1 MGPMPCRGLGP
12 SPPDHIEYGSL
23 TGSKVKIM
31 LNALKLANNA
41 FTALMGAE
49 SLKMHAYSG
58 FTLVFILEGQRGAD
72 PKTVRKNLSALA
84 RNTSLIAKNTW
95 ESYVGSVD
103 KAAAMFMEHASD
115 EIATIR
121 DMSEDD
127 AVEAMRVL
135 YEGLNIVSGGDIR
148 LWATAGQFLPLDKEA
163 MKAEKAAKAKAAK
176 EAKEDA
182 SLALWGATNYADSS
196 TLKPSEQGA
205 APEAAN
211 PMEALLSIIGRLTP
225 EQLLDA
231 TVALNTRLTEV
242 QDMQRAARKVDPKKA
257 VVPVVADTAKVDPKS
272 AQAARTARVAA

>member
-1 MGPMPCRGLGP
+1 
-12 SPPDHIEYGSL
+12 
-23 TGSKVKIM
+23 M

-41 FTALMGAE
+41 FSALMGAE

-72 PKTVRKNLSALA
+72 ARATRKVLSALA

-121 DMSEDD
+121 DMVEDD

-148 LWATAGQFLPLDKEA
+148 LWATAGQFEPLDKEA

-182 SLALWGATNYADSS
+182 ALALWGATNYADSS
-196 TLKPSEQGA
+196 ALKPSEQGA

-211 PMEALLSIIGRLTP
+211 PMEALLSILGRLTP
-225 EQLLDA
+225 AQLVEATGVLNARLAELTEATAQANAVDA
-231 TVALNTRLTEV
+231 TKVVA
-242 QDMQRAARKVDPKKA
+242 
-257 VVPVVADTAKVDPKS
+257 PVVADDATVHPLSSLGRVKHAKV
-272 AQAARTARVAA
+272 A

>member
-1 MGPMPCRGLGP
+1 
-12 SPPDHIEYGSL
+12 
-23 TGSKVKIM
+23 
-31 LNALKLANNA
+31 
-41 FTALMGAE
+41 MGAE

-72 PKTVRKNLSALA
+72 ARATRKVLSALA

-121 DMSEDD
+121 DMVEDD

-148 LWATAGQFLPLDKEA
+148 LWATAGQFEPLDKEA

-182 SLALWGATNYADSS
+182 ALALWGATNYADSS
-196 TLKPSEQGA
+196 ALKPSEQGA

-211 PMEALLSIIGRLTP
+211 PMEALLSILGRLTP
-225 EQLLDA
+225 AQLVEATGVLNARLAELTEATAQANAVDA
-231 TVALNTRLTEV
+231 TKVVA
-242 QDMQRAARKVDPKKA
+242 
-257 VVPVVADTAKVDPKS
+257 PVVADDATVHPLSSLGRVKHAKV
-272 AQAARTARVAA
+272 A

>member
-1 MGPMPCRGLGP
+1 
-12 SPPDHIEYGSL
+12 
-23 TGSKVKIM
+23 M

-41 FTALMGAE
+41 FTALQAAE
-49 SLKMHAYSG
+49 SYKMHAYSG

-72 PKTVRKNLSALA
+72 PKATRKVLSALA

-103 KAAAMFMEHASD
+103 KAAAMFMKHASD

-182 SLALWGATNYADSS
+182 ALALWGATNYADNSA
-196 TLKPSEQGA
+196 LKPSEQGA

-211 PMEALLSIIGRLTP
+211 PMEALLSILGRLT
-225 EQLLDA
+225 ETQLIEA
-231 TVALNTRLTEV
+231 TKALNERLAV
-242 QDMQRAARKVDPKKA
+242 VSVMRATANKVDPAKA
-257 VVPVVADTAKVDPKS
+257 VAPVLADDAVVHPLSSLGRVK
-272 AQAARTARVAA
+272 AA

>member
-1 MGPMPCRGLGP
+1 
-12 SPPDHIEYGSL
+12 
-23 TGSKVKIM
+23 M

-41 FTALMGAE
+41 FSALMGAE

-72 PKTVRKNLSALA
+72 ARATRKVLSALA

-121 DMSEDD
+121 DMVEDD

-148 LWATAGQFLPLDKEA
+148 LWATAGQFEPLEKEA

-182 SLALWGATNYADSS
+182 ALALWGATNYADSS
-196 TLKPSEQGA
+196 ALKPSEQGA

-211 PMEALLSIIGRLTP
+211 PMEALLSILGRLTP
-225 EQLLDA
+225 AQLVEATGVLNARLAELTEATAQANAVDA
-231 TVALNTRLTEV
+231 TKVVA
-242 QDMQRAARKVDPKKA
+242 
-257 VVPVVADTAKVDPKS
+257 PVVADDATVHPLSSLGRVKHAKV
-272 AQAARTARVAA
+272 A